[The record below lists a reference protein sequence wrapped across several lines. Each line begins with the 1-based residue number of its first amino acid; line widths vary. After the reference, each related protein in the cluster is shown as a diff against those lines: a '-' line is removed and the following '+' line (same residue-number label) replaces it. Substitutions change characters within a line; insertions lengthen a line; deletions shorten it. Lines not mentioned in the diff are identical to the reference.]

1 MWLLDF
7 LIPFLLPFEDHFL
20 NNHLSSS
27 SDTKHNNSAEM
38 IANSLLVL
46 ATAALAAATP
56 INSGRRLHRRC
67 NGVKPVLPVNG
78 DFRTLPLTC
87 PTQIHI
93 LTSHTE
99 ELPAPEGVRLK
110 KIALGYGIQNY
121 TCAGTD
127 ADPVATGALAG
138 LYDLTPFYPN
148 PEDANSLDQETFDRL
163 TAMVIESA
171 SENIPLN
178 LIDSLPD
185 RVPNSS
191 PGADLSSPFLPAAAL
206 PIPGMDGFELPHVG
220 EHFFDD
226 AGVPTFK
233 LEDGLSI
240 KCAKLDGFNAPLSAA
255 AGANGEAAVAW
266 LRLGAKENTPG
277 TEGLKFVYRVQTGA
291 GSSHGCKEGG
301 KSDSSF
307 YTAAY
312 WFFG

>member
-1 MWLLDF
+1 
-7 LIPFLLPFEDHFL
+7 
-20 NNHLSSS
+20 
-27 SDTKHNNSAEM
+27 M

-78 DFRTLPLTC
+78 DF
-87 PTQIHI
+87 Q
-93 LTSHTE
+93 
-99 ELPAPEGVRLK
+99 ELPAPEAGVRLK

-171 SENIPLN
+171 AENIPLN
-178 LIDSLPD
+178 LLDSLPD

-191 PGADLSSPFLPAAAL
+191 PGADLTSPFLPAAAL

-220 EHFFDD
+220 EHFFDN